1 LDFVV
6 CSLLFLASTVIVSIP
21 VWISTNN
28 ILEAKQ
34 AKFTRAMLVTAVG
47 PIMYGIIFF
56 ISTRLLSSV
65 LSVGNNNYYYSM
77 SSVNMTGIAI
87 AFLGIQ
93 KASY

>member
-1 LDFVV
+1 
-6 CSLLFLASTVIVSIP
+6 
-21 VWISTNN
+21 
-28 ILEAKQ
+28 
-34 AKFTRAMLVTAVG
+34 MLVTAVG

-87 AFLGIQ
+87 AFIAWNTYLKKDLKQVG
-93 KASY
+93 